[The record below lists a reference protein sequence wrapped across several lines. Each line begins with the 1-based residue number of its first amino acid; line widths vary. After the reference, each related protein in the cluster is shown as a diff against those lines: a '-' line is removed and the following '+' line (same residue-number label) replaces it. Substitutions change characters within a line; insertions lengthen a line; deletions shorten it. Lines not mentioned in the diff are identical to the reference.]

1 MLDRDDWLKPF
12 SEDVVEPSMPIIDPH
27 HHLWDRVGGTRYLL
41 DELLADTT
49 GHNVRQTVFVE
60 CNSMYRADAPEH
72 LKYIGETEFV
82 RGIAAQS
89 NHGQYGDMRVATG
102 IVSMADLLLGAE
114 VQETLEA
121 HIAASPDTFRGIRYK
136 TAWAGE
142 GVDPVPGGTKDAEI
156 MKSSRF
162 SEGFS
167 MLGRY
172 DLSFD
177 AWLLHPQLD
186 ELAAIA
192 GRFPDTTIVLDHLGG
207 PIGVGPYAHNRTE
220 VFRDWHSGLSR
231 VAEHENVFL
240 KVGGIQMPI
249 NGFGWHENES
259 APTSDDLL
267 LRNREWYEA
276 AIELFGPERCM
287 FESNFPV
294 ERQSCSYTA
303 VWNQF
308 KKLSMSFTEDE
319 RAALMHDTALKV
331 YRLPEH

>member
-1 MLDRDDWLKPF
+1 MLDRDDWLQPF
-12 SEDVVEPSMPIIDPH
+12 SEEVLEPSLPIIDPH

-41 DELLADTT
+41 DELLLDTA

-60 CNSMYRADAPEH
+60 CNSMYRADAPDA
-72 LKYIGETEFV
+72 LKYVGETEFV

-114 VQETLEA
+114 VQEVLES
-121 HIAASPDTFRGIRYK
+121 HIAASPETFRGIRYK
-136 TAWAGE
+136 TAWAVDE
-142 GVDPVPGGTKDAEI
+142 VGVIPGGASDAEI
-156 MKSSRF
+156 MTSRSF
-162 SEGFS
+162 FDGFS
-167 MLGRY
+167 MLAKY

-186 ELAAIA
+186 ELTGLA
-192 GRFPDTTIVLDHLGG
+192 GKFPDTTIVLDHLGG
-207 PIGVGPYAHNRTE
+207 PIGIGPYAQNRDE
-220 VFRDWHSGLSR
+220 VFRDWHSALSR
-231 VAEHENVFL
+231 VAQHENVFL

-249 NGFGWHENES
+249 NGFGWHEHES
-259 APTSDDLL
+259 APTSDELL
-267 LRNREWYEA
+267 VKNRDWYLT

-308 KKLSMSFTEDE
+308 KKLSSDFSDSE
-319 RAALMHDTALKV
+319 RAALMHDTALKA
-331 YRLPEH
+331 YRLTDY